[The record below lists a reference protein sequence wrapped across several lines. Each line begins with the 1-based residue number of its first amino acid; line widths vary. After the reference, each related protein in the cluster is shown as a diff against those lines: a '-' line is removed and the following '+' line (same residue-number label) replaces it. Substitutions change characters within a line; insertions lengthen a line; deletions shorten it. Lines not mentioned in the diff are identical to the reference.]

1 MHYFILLLTIYLLTI
16 AFSYLS
22 IELFLRPNKKSKIA
36 VLNLSIHVSSLIHSI
51 LLLFILFHIL
61 LSSI

>member
-1 MHYFILLLTIYLLTI
+1 MYYFILLLTIYLLTI

-22 IELFLRPNKKSKIA
+22 IELFFRPNKKSKIA

-51 LLLFILFHIL
+51 LLLFILFHII
-61 LSSI
+61 LSYI